1 MNEAEISAVVLGVTE
16 LVKKYGL
23 PSKFCPLVALF
34 LSVGISITE
43 MLNSGEIDYYSTIMR
58 GILVGVA
65 TTGSYAAVDRL
76 VTKSTPNENHSQ
88 ETY

>member
-16 LVKKYGL
+16 LIKKYGL
-23 PSKFCPLVALF
+23 PSKFSPLVALI
-34 LSVGISITE
+34 LSVGISIME
-43 MLNSGEIDYYSTIMR
+43 MLNAGGTDYYSTIMR
-58 GILVGVA
+58 GILIGIA

-76 VTKSTPNENHSQ
+76 VTKSTPNENNSQ